1 MSLDRYYVGHSKNI
15 LDRIKRHNAGWSK
28 ATKAGIPWKL
38 MYEETFETKSAAYQ
52 RELAIKSKKSRFY
65 IESLVEK

>member
-38 MYEETFETKSAAYQ
+38 MYEEAFDTKSAAYR
-52 RELAIKSKKSRFY
+52 RELAIKAKKSKIY
-65 IESLVEK
+65 IESLIGK